1 MGDQMPPMGLIP
13 ARSTIQIMQR
23 PQIHHF
29 RGWKLF
35 VHKPNASDFLI
46 HNIRVGNRATTA
58 AASGPIPADAFIT
71 NMDKLAEVQE
81 LFEKDGMFAMK
92 VDKRGSELLGT
103 EWCLPTVQPGTDIT
117 MVVENTS
124 SANLR
129 FVSGMLGFG
138 PGHGH

>member
-1 MGDQMPPMGLIP
+1 MGLIP
-13 ARSTIQIMQR
+13 ARSTIQIVQR

-35 VHKPNASDFLI
+35 VQRPHASDFLI
-46 HNIRVGNRATTA
+46 HDIRAGNRVTTA

-71 NMDKLAEVQE
+71 NMDRLAEVQE

-92 VDKRGSELLGT
+92 VDKKGSELLGT
-103 EWCLPTVQPGTDIT
+103 EWCLPTVQPGTDIC

-124 SANLR
+124 EINLR

-138 PGHGH
+138 PEHGS